1 MPAAGSAPNQQ
12 TGKFLF
18 ELGYRTR
25 PPILAKS
32 SANSSKMA
40 GKRQLMNRKERKE
53 HKDKHLQTRLASH
66 TKGRRQIMAPLVLC
80 DLCVLCG

>member
-53 HKDKHLQTRLASH
+53 HKDKLLQTELASAV
-66 TKGRRQIMAPLVLC
+66 KGRGQIKTPSFLC